1 MADGDVERTGRGGLY
16 LALSVV
22 ALIVAVWLALQVIGF
37 LLRLM
42 LLVIAALVA
51 VAAYRAWRDR
61 E

>member
-1 MADGDVERTGRGGLY
+1 MADGDVERTGRGGFY